1 MYIYMYVCIYIYIAF
16 DSYTTHLSRSVQ
28 SVPANVI
35 GRLTTSVSGHNRTV
49 LGDMSKFF
57 I

>member
-1 MYIYMYVCIYIYIAF
+1 LKDKLKIS
-16 DSYTTHLSRSVQ
+16 DSYTSHLSRSVQ

-35 GRLTTSVSGHNRTV
+35 ARLTTSFSGHNRTV
-49 LGDMSKFF
+49 LGAMSRFC